1 MQAVNI
7 VNSIRKDKA
16 MEDKEIDKIR
26 QLKEKAD
33 RKREIG
39 ERNETVNEVNR
50 AFVED
55 EMIRKN
61 AQRNAENYLKDLNE
75 TDGFPI
81 WMWFCTGV
89 LFVIVIEVFVL
100 NTTVA
105 DFLVRFFYG
114 S

>member
-1 MQAVNI
+1 
-7 VNSIRKDKA
+7 

-75 TDGFPI
+75 TDGFPS

-89 LFVIVIEVFVL
+89 LFVIIIEVFVL